1 VRGKVVEGGG
11 GGVGWYEECVRREWR
26 EGVRGCGWSRGNTP
40 DPFLGSRLIRQ
51 SEIGLVVWGSKF

>member
-1 VRGKVVEGGG
+1 MRRV
-11 GGVGWYEECVRREWR
+11 ECVRREEWR